1 MRISRLQHAWASA
14 LHALTLH
21 VVLGVKAP
29 LAAPVLASSL
39 ALFGAA
45 ELSAQERPRA
55 NQEGALFLLLP
66 VGAQAIGLARAVTAL
81 ESAESAFWNPAGL
94 AVVPRGQVLLYHGNH
109 LTGDATGFT
118 ALAVRQGVGTAGLSY
133 SLLDESGI
141 DVTDDQGTV
150 VGSIAV
156 RGHQGVLSAARA
168 VTTWLSA
175 GINAKVVSSGVTCRG
190 QCPEGTGQATTWAAD
205 GGLQVR
211 PLSDQP
217 LLIGFMVAHVGRRLR
232 EGDAHEPDPLPSRIR
247 LGASYRITRELLE
260 EEFGVRLLAE
270 FEDHL
275 RDPGRPQLFIATE
288 LTAGT
293 SDQLF
298 VRGGFIFADRRN
310 QTDAA
315 AIGFG
320 LRYERLELGIARSL
334 ARGGPTLEQEPV
346 HLTLGLSF

>member
-1 MRISRLQHAWASA
+1 MSRVSRLQHAFA
-14 LHALTLH
+14 LVAALL
-21 VVLGVKAP
+21 AP
-29 LAAPVLASSL
+29 LEVAT
-39 ALFGAA
+39 
-45 ELSAQERPRA
+45 LSAQERPRA

-118 ALAVRQGVGTAGLSY
+118 ALAVRQGVGTVGLSY

-175 GINAKVVSSGVTCRG
+175 GLNAKVVSSGVTCRG

-211 PLSDQP
+211 PLSGQP
-217 LLIGFMVAHVGRRLR
+217 LVIGVMVAHVGRRLR
-232 EGDAHEPDPLPSRIR
+232 EGDADEPDPLPSRIR

-260 EEFGVRLLAE
+260 EEFGVRVLAE

-275 RDPGRPQLFIATE
+275 RNPGRPQLFIASE

-346 HLTLGLSF
+346 HLTLGLAF

>member
-1 MRISRLQHAWASA
+1 VRVSASRATGRRRSTW
-14 LHALTLH
+14 ALTLR
-21 VVLGVKAP
+21 VALSVCALLSGVE
-29 LAAPVLASSL
+29 
-39 ALFGAA
+39 G
-45 ELSAQERPRA
+45 LSAQERPRA

-81 ESAESAFWNPAGL
+81 ESSEAAFWNPAGL
-94 AVVPRGQVLLYHGNH
+94 ASVPRSQVLLYHGNH
-109 LTGDATGFT
+109 LTGDATGFS
-118 ALAVRQGVGTAGLSY
+118 ALGVRLGVGTVGLSY

-156 RGHQGVLSAARA
+156 RGHQGLLSAARS

-175 GINAKVVSSGVTCRG
+175 GLSAKVVSSGVTCRG
-190 QCPEGTGQATTWAAD
+190 QCPEGTGQAATWAVD

-211 PLSDQP
+211 PLSDRP
-217 LLIGFMVAHVGRRLR
+217 LVIGVMVAHVGRRLR
-232 EGDAHEPDPLPSRIR
+232 EGNSDEADPLPSRLR
-247 LGASYRITRELLE
+247 LGASYRITRQLLE
-260 EEFGVRLLAE
+260 EEFGVRVLAE

-275 RDPGRPQLFIATE
+275 RNPGRPQLFLASE
-288 LTAGT
+288 LTAGGT
-293 SDQLF
+293 DQLF

-346 HLTLGLSF
+346 HLTLGLAF

>member
-1 MRISRLQHAWASA
+1 VSRVRGSPALRAKRSA
-14 LHALTLH
+14 CALVLHALTLH
-21 VVLGVKAP
+21 VALA
-29 LAAPVLASSL
+29 LAAP
-39 ALFGAA
+39 
-45 ELSAQERPRA
+45 LSAQERPRA

-81 ESAESAFWNPAGL
+81 ESAEAAFWNPAGL

-118 ALAVRQGVGTAGLSY
+118 ALAVRQGVGTVGLSY

-175 GINAKVVSSGVTCRG
+175 GLNAKVVSSGVTCRG

-211 PLSDQP
+211 PLSNQP
-217 LLIGFMVAHVGRRLR
+217 LVIGVMVAHVGRRLR
-232 EGDAHEPDPLPSRIR
+232 EGDADEPDPLPSRIR

-275 RDPGRPQLFIATE
+275 RNPGRPQLFIASE
-288 LTAGT
+288 LTAGA

-346 HLTLGLSF
+346 HLTLGLAF